1 MKSIVEIFNEI
12 KWWWE
17 CPKDYKK
24 MAKFYDFF
32 EISPS
37 SDKGD
42 KSINERII
50 ELSKMCDIPV
60 IATSCARYCEQIC
73 PIEEMLEEFSY
84 LGENIAYE
92 VVIKNPN
99 KLAELINY

>member
-1 MKSIVEIFNEI
+1 
-12 KWWWE
+12 
-17 CPKDYKK
+17 
-24 MAKFYDFF
+24 
-32 EISPS
+32 
-37 SDKGD
+37 
-42 KSINERII
+42 
-50 ELSKMCDIPV
+50 MCDIPV

-84 LGENIAYE
+84 LGKNIAYE